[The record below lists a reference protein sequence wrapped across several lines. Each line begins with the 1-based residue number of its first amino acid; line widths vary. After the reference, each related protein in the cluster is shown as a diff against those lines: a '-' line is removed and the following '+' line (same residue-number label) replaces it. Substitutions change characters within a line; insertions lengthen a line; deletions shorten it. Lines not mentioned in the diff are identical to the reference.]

1 MAEERKYRIRVD
13 GILVDVSKE
22 VYRAYYSIE
31 RHTRTLDEKDIRN
44 GKVLYSDLD
53 TDELLGEDMIP
64 DMTSERVEDSAIYS
78 ILREK
83 LHQYLGMLPPQD
95 MELIQA
101 LYFECMTEREY
112 AQQIGISQKGVNLLR
127 SQKFLCKCRMCG
139 ARIGP
144 DDNKPC
150 CGGSPSHRKN
160 YLPGG
165 HPIPKILWY
174 LGTGTALRGSAEGG
188 RGQCQTQAGGS
199 RTAAYW
205 FVLERPGSTARLF
218 SGTGLHCCSTPDG
231 ALY

>member
-112 AQQIGISQKGVNLLR
+112 AQQIGIAQKGVNKRRQKVLDKLR
-127 SQKFLCKCRMCG
+127 TMMKAK
-139 ARIGP
+139 
-144 DDNKPC
+144 
-150 CGGSPSHRKN
+150 
-160 YLPGG
+160 
-165 HPIPKILWY
+165 
-174 LGTGTALRGSAEGG
+174 
-188 RGQCQTQAGGS
+188 
-199 RTAAYW
+199 
-205 FVLERPGSTARLF
+205 
-218 SGTGLHCCSTPDG
+218 
-231 ALY
+231 

>member
-1 MAEERKYRIRVD
+1 MD
-13 GILVDVSKE
+13 
-22 VYRAYYSIE
+22 IE

-112 AQQIGISQKGVNLLR
+112 AQQIGISQKGVNKRRQKVLDKLR
-127 SQKFLCKCRMCG
+127 TMMKAK
-139 ARIGP
+139 
-144 DDNKPC
+144 
-150 CGGSPSHRKN
+150 
-160 YLPGG
+160 
-165 HPIPKILWY
+165 
-174 LGTGTALRGSAEGG
+174 
-188 RGQCQTQAGGS
+188 
-199 RTAAYW
+199 
-205 FVLERPGSTARLF
+205 
-218 SGTGLHCCSTPDG
+218 
-231 ALY
+231 

>member
-78 ILREK
+78 ILRVK

-112 AQQIGISQKGVNLLR
+112 AQQIGISQKGVNKRRQKVLDKLR
-127 SQKFLCKCRMCG
+127 TMMKAK
-139 ARIGP
+139 
-144 DDNKPC
+144 
-150 CGGSPSHRKN
+150 
-160 YLPGG
+160 
-165 HPIPKILWY
+165 
-174 LGTGTALRGSAEGG
+174 
-188 RGQCQTQAGGS
+188 
-199 RTAAYW
+199 
-205 FVLERPGSTARLF
+205 
-218 SGTGLHCCSTPDG
+218 
-231 ALY
+231 

>member
-1 MAEERKYRIRVD
+1 MTFGAFISAKRKELRLTLRETAKHLGIACGYLSDVEQSRRPAPEGDFVER
-13 GILVDVSKE
+13 ILVDVSKE

-112 AQQIGISQKGVNLLR
+112 AQQIGISQKGVNKRRQKVLDKLR
-127 SQKFLCKCRMCG
+127 TMMKAK
-139 ARIGP
+139 
-144 DDNKPC
+144 
-150 CGGSPSHRKN
+150 
-160 YLPGG
+160 
-165 HPIPKILWY
+165 
-174 LGTGTALRGSAEGG
+174 
-188 RGQCQTQAGGS
+188 
-199 RTAAYW
+199 
-205 FVLERPGSTARLF
+205 
-218 SGTGLHCCSTPDG
+218 
-231 ALY
+231 